1 MFKNI
6 KIAFFG
12 SSEFS
17 IIVLDELKK
26 QGINPD
32 LIVTTPDKPQG
43 RKMVLTPNIVK
54 TWAENN
60 SIEYITPERLKDE
73 EVLKKLSEY
82 NLFIVAS
89 YGKIIPK
96 AVIDLPNYH
105 TLNIHPSLLPKYRGP
120 SPLQEQILNAEK
132 NVGVTIMLIDEQV
145 DHGAILAQKEV
156 SISNWPVGFNSLQ
169 EILGKEGAK
178 ILAEILPDW
187 IGGKITE
194 KEQNNNEATFT
205 KKVEKIDGLIDI
217 SRQGLAEKNYLKI
230 LAYEDWPGTYFIQK
244 DLSGQEK
251 RVIVKKASFEN
262 SELKIKRVIPEGKKE
277 MDYEDYLRGQ
287 SAK

>member
-26 QGINPD
+26 NGVNPAF
-32 LIVTTPDKPQG
+32 IVTTPDKEQG
-43 RKMVLTPNIVK
+43 RKMILTPNIVK

-60 SIEYITPERLKDE
+60 SIEYITPESLKE
-73 EVLKKLSEY
+73 ESVQNKLSEY

-96 AVIDLPNYH
+96 IIIDLPNYH

-120 SPLQEQILNAEK
+120 SPLQEQILNDEK
-132 NVGVTIMLIDEQV
+132 NIGVSIMMIDEQV

-187 IGGKITE
+187 IASKISE
-194 KEQNNNEATFT
+194 KEQNHNEATFT
-205 KKVEKIDGLIDI
+205 KKTEKADGLLDL
-217 SRQGLAEKNYLKI
+217 SEDAYKNYLKI
-230 LAYEDWPGTYFIQK
+230 LAYEDWPGTYFIQN
-244 DLSGQEK
+244 EK
-251 RVIVKKASFEN
+251 RVIVKKASYKN
-262 SELKIKRVIPEGKKE
+262 NELKIERVVPEGKKE
-277 MDYEDYLRGQ
+277 MNYEDYLRGL
-287 SAK
+287 KN